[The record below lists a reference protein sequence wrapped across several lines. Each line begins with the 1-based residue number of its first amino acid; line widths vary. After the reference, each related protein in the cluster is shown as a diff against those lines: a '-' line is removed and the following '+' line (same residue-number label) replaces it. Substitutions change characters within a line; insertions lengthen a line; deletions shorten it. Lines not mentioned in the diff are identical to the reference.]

1 MPGVWVQT
9 LSKDNYKYDIQSQVD
24 TQEISIKIHV
34 LCTSIK
40 PVDTLC
46 VAKNKI
52 VLRNNRLVIYPNI
65 RLLFCSTYI

>member
-46 VAKNKI
+46 VAKN
-52 VLRNNRLVIYPNI
+52 
-65 RLLFCSTYI
+65 